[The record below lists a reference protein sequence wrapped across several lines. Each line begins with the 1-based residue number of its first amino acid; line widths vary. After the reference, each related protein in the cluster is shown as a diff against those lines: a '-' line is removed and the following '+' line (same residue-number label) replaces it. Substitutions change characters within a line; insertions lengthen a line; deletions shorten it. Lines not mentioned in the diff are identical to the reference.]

1 MTRWAGLALLGAL
14 GLAAVLGAG
23 VPARVDLDAVLLGP
37 SLAHPL
43 GTDHLGRDLAARVIA
58 GSGPAVVAV
67 LAALGGV
74 LSLGL
79 LGGAALS
86 LGPAPVRMLVA
97 GVADLVLALPTLV
110 VALILSAV
118 LGGGALTVG
127 LALALTAWA
136 PYALTIAALSDGVR
150 SEQFWLAARALG
162 VRPARGFMRHI
173 LPTLAAPIGA
183 LLGADAGRAVIL
195 AASLGFL
202 GLGVDTGRPDWG
214 AMIHEYRMFL
224 FEAPRLLLA
233 PMAVIGLL
241 SLALHLIC
249 DPVSGPAVRQGH

>member
-14 GLAAVLGAG
+14 ALASLLGPGAPG
-23 VPARVDLDAVLLGP
+23 QIDLDAVLLGP
-37 SLAHPL
+37 SLSHPL

-58 GSGPAVVAV
+58 GSGPAVAAV

-74 LSLGL
+74 VSLGL

-86 LGPAPVRMLVA
+86 LGPAPVRSLVA
-97 GVADLVLALPTLV
+97 GVADLVLAIPTLV
-110 VALILSAV
+110 VALILSAIM
-118 LGGGALTVG
+118 GGGALTVG

-136 PYALTIAALSDGVR
+136 PYALTIAALSDRIR

-162 VRPARGFMRHI
+162 VPPAGGFMRHI
-173 LPTLAAPIGA
+173 LPTLAAPLGA

-224 FEAPRLLLA
+224 FEAPRLLLV

-241 SLALHLIC
+241 SLALHLVF
-249 DPVSGPAVRQGH
+249 DPVSSLAKR